1 MKGRSDPIF
10 FARNAERTT
19 FMANKQLNQIPN
31 SSQPSKVIE
40 VGTFHQIFDG
50 SKSGHPG
57 YIIWK
62 NDEHNL
68 YLAIKFGTSSNKNNI
83 KMNYSIKKGYKENLV
98 YAKPFLG
105 KRKNF
110 GKNELTEMSI
120 TKEKLDNILANLD
133 YLSPSCS
140 PDINSKDRYQY
151 KRNIKKSPHY
161 KGQLSDPMG
170 PADVNNIQKDCKNVN
185 K

>member
-1 MKGRSDPIF
+1 MSK
-10 FARNAERTT
+10 
-19 FMANKQLNQIPN
+19 KQINQNSN
-31 SSQPSKVIE
+31 SSQPTKVIE

-83 KMNYSIKKGYKENLV
+83 KMNYSIKKGDKENLV

-110 GKNELTEMSI
+110 GRNELAEMSI
-120 TKEKLDNILANLD
+120 SIEKLNEIISSID
-133 YLSPSCS
+133 YSDPSYS
-140 PDINSKDRYQY
+140 ADIRRNDRRFFKWAIKNPLYQ
-151 KRNIKKSPHY
+151 
-161 KGQLSDPMG
+161 GQLSDPKG
-170 PADVNNIQKDCKNVN
+170 PADVNNIHKDSKNVN

>member
-1 MKGRSDPIF
+1 MS
-10 FARNAERTT
+10 
-19 FMANKQLNQIPN
+19 NKQINQNSN
-31 SSQPSKVIE
+31 SSHPTKVIE

-68 YLAIKFGTSSNKNNI
+68 YLAIKFGTSSNKNNVE
-83 KMNYSIKKGYKENLV
+83 MHYSIRKGDKENLV
-98 YAKPFLG
+98 YIKPFLG

-110 GKNELTEMSI
+110 GKNELLEMNI
-120 TKEKLDNILANLD
+120 GEEKLNSIISTIDFSNPTYSA
-133 YLSPSCS
+133 
-140 PDINSKDRYQY
+140 DIRREDRRFF
-151 KRNIKKSPHY
+151 KWAIKNPLQQ
-161 KGQLSDPMG
+161 GQLSDPKG
-170 PADVNNIQKDCKNVN
+170 PADVNNIQKDSKNVN

>member
-1 MKGRSDPIF
+1 MSDS
-10 FARNAERTT
+10 NE
-19 FMANKQLNQIPN
+19 K
-31 SSQPSKVIE
+31 SSIREESTKVIE

-83 KMNYSIKKGYKENLV
+83 QLNYAIRRGDKNNLV
-98 YAKPFLG
+98 YTKPFLG
-105 KRKNF
+105 KRKNY
-110 GKNELTEMSI
+110 GKDVLNDMYI
-120 TKEKLDNILANLD
+120 TKEKLDYILIHLD
-133 YLSPSCS
+133 YLNPSYS
-140 PDINSKDRYQY
+140 SDINSKDRYQY

-161 KGQLSDPMG
+161 KGQLSDPKG
-170 PADVNNIQKDCKNVN
+170 PADVNTIQNRDKDVN
-185 K
+185 KNNKIK